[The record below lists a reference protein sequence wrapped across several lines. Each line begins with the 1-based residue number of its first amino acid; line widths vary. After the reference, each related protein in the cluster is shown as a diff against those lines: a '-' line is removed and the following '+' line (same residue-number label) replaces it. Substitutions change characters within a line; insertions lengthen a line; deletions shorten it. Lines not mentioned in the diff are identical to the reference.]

1 MYLKHNKCLVTLEI
15 IYTKPIYNYLLLK
28 KQCTTIY
35 NYLQSIYSQKYL
47 HKTYLQLKFVNN
59 NEQKPYLHIWKPL
72 IGKIIFWDI
81 VCLIFWKTSNLKVFF
96 PNVICFNL
104 ILPCWTFFNQ
114 SKKVQSQKIYKF
126 LSLQFGNPTKARR
139 RQLVEEFPSIK

>member
-28 KQCTTIY
+28 KLFTTIY

-72 IGKIIFWDI
+72 IGKIIF
-81 VCLIFWKTSNLKVFF
+81 
-96 PNVICFNL
+96 
-104 ILPCWTFFNQ
+104 
-114 SKKVQSQKIYKF
+114 
-126 LSLQFGNPTKARR
+126 
-139 RQLVEEFPSIK
+139 